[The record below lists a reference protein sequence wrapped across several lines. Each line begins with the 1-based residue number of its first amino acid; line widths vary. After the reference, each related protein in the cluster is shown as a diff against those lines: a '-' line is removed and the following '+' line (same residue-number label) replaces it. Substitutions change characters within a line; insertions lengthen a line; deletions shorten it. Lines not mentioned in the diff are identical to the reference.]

1 MGSIGAFA
9 LIIMAAEWIGNGGSL
24 LGMPRQLGLVLT
36 WCSLIFVQLLTLYGL
51 RRRLRALGQSF
62 QWVWLIVVLW
72 VLFDAALIAHRR
84 TYSFLLAVLYIA
96 SQALLLFDLRS
107 KAGSKEG

>member
-9 LIIMAAEWIGNGGSL
+9 LSIMTAEWVVNGGSL
-24 LGMPRQLGLVLT
+24 LGMPRQLGLVLA

-51 RRRLRALGQSF
+51 KRRLRALGQGF
-62 QWVWLIVVLW
+62 QWVGLIVVQW

-84 TYSFLLAVLYIA
+84 TYSFLLAILYIA
-96 SQALLLFDLRS
+96 SQALFLFDLRS
-107 KAGSKEG
+107 KARSEEG